1 MLPRTRLI
9 QFALTYVL
17 FVGVLLEGAARLML
31 GVPAL
36 EKRIWVPD
44 DYGMRRAWVKR
55 HAAGGREAFYGFDR
69 FDASTGW
76 RSRSNIRGMRVF
88 GDRIL
93 NTNGLGFRG
102 TRDFAYAKTPGKT
115 RILILGDSFT
125 FGDDVS
131 DDETYSYF
139 LEHLLPNTEIMNVA
153 VHGYGHDQML
163 ILLKEVGVRYHADIV
178 MLGFVSA
185 DMSRNLL
192 TFRDYAKPS
201 YRMKDGQ
208 LVRQGTPVPTPEVT
222 LRWDWARPRVI
233 DLYSAVR
240 YRLWGGPALVEEGE
254 RMTRALL
261 AEIVRVTVSVGAMPI
276 FVYLPINSEI
286 ERVTDPTM
294 EEQWFFA
301 TCRERAKLKCLSAR
315 PAFNEKLR
323 RGATFRTG
331 SSSRAS

>member
-55 HAAGGREAFYGFDR
+55 HEAGGREAFYGFDR

-93 NTNGLGFRG
+93 NTNALGFRG

-125 FGDDVS
+125 FGDDMS

-139 LEHLLPNTEIMNVA
+139 LEHLLPKTEIMNVA

-163 ILLKEVGVRYHADIV
+163 ILLKEVGVRYRADIV
-178 MLGFVSA
+178 VLGFVSA

-192 TFRDYAKPS
+192 KFRDYAKPHFGVRS
-201 YRMKDGQ
+201 GGLELLTGPIPRPEEARAAEKWRSKFKD
-208 LVRQGTPVPTPEVT
+208 LLTM
-222 LRWDWARPRVI
+222 AR
-233 DLYSAVR
+233 SR
-240 YRLWGGPALVEEGE
+240 YEWRSGKTSCG
-254 RMTRALL
+254 RTSTRA
-261 AEIVRVTVSVGAMPI
+261 AGS
-276 FVYLPINSEI
+276 
-286 ERVTDPTM
+286 PT
-294 EEQWFFA
+294 
-301 TCRERAKLKCLSAR
+301 RL
-315 PAFNEKLR
+315 
-323 RGATFRTG
+323 
-331 SSSRAS
+331 